1 MDQTGKAMTL
11 VSSKLDTQKLNA
23 MAKTMIKEDSKLEMK
38 QEMMQDVLDS
48 IGENMDDPEK
58 QEVLYKQSIK

>member
-1 MDQTGKAMTL
+1 
-11 VSSKLDTQKLNA
+11 
-23 MAKTMIKEDSKLEMK
+23 MIKEDFKLEMK

>member
-1 MDQTGKAMTL
+1 MDQIGKAMTL

-23 MAKTMIKEDSKLEMK
+23 MAKTIIKEDSKIEMK

-58 QEVLYKQSIK
+58 QEALYKQSIK

>member
-1 MDQTGKAMTL
+1 MDQIGKAMKL

-23 MAKTMIKEDSKLEMK
+23 MAKTMIKEDFKLEMK